1 MEAETIIGSIAV
13 IITVTTLL
21 SASVQDW
28 REREVSNFH
37 WVIIGVSGLI
47 LFTVYSILETGFR
60 IEYLAMAVGTAL
72 ILVEI
77 LVDREFNSLLFYF
90 LLAVLFI
97 PSLYGNLS
105 DPVMAAWAVIPISY
119 ILFMGMYIFDIV
131 RGGADAKC
139 LIVLSVMFPI
149 YPAMFGMPLIEVS
162 DTVMS
167 QIFVFP
173 IMVLFIA
180 ALAMIPIMF
189 CFFVR
194 NLIKGEFC
202 KKAIQG
208 YKMELSA
215 ARESKVWPIE
225 DIKEGKRV
233 SIGVPE
239 DEKINEIY
247 ERMEAAGYD
256 EVWVTPMIPFLI
268 PITFAVIFLV
278 VIGNPLF
285 FIG

>member
-1 MEAETIIGSIAV
+1 MEAETIIGLTAV

-21 SASVQDW
+21 SASVHDW
-28 REREVSNFH
+28 KDREVSNLH
-37 WVIIGVSGLI
+37 WIVIGASGLI

-60 IEYLAMAVGTAL
+60 IEYLVMATGTVL
-72 ILVEI
+72 ILVDI

-97 PSLYGNLS
+97 LPLYGNLS
-105 DPVMAAWAVIPISY
+105 DPVMVAWAVIPVSY
-119 ILFMGMYIFDIV
+119 IIFMGMYIFDIV

-149 YPAMFGMPLIEVS
+149 YPVIFGMPLIEVS
-162 DTVMS
+162 NNLMS
-167 QIFVFP
+167 QIFIFP

-194 NLIKGEFC
+194 NVAKGEFC
-202 KKAIQG
+202 RKAIHG
-208 YKMELSA
+208 YKMRLDA
-215 ARESKVWPIE
+215 ARASKVWPIE
-225 DIKEGKRV
+225 DVKDGERI

-239 DEKINEIY
+239 DDKIDEIY
-247 ERMEAAGYD
+247 ARLEEAGCN

-278 VIGNPLF
+278 IIGNPLF
-285 FIG
+285 LIG